1 MILSLL
7 SWVLLV
13 LVTLLCVVV
22 SGNYVKSRTVSTKLL
37 APASK
42 EFFDNADKLMKT
54 PEDLPNSVLEGLN
67 IMSESLND
75 RKGSR
80 ALLRI
85 LRKANSDLGQRKHPG
100 ELGKDLTEMRPELQ
114 EIFGCAV
121 AGWLNFV
128 THRYFVLQQK
138 IIIELTSVP
147 RNFQRN
153 DKKT

>member
-85 LRKANSDLGQRKHPG
+85 LRKANSDLGQRKHP
-100 ELGKDLTEMRPELQ
+100 ELVSARKPL
-114 EIFGCAV
+114 
-121 AGWLNFV
+121 
-128 THRYFVLQQK
+128 
-138 IIIELTSVP
+138 
-147 RNFQRN
+147 
-153 DKKT
+153 